1 MLFILIGFGSVVLS
15 LKVRLVNTV
24 MVMTDITSSVFSS
37 VVTFSASRAYIKTHP
52 PKIKQ
57 TKSTRKKKGEFPFP
71 KVLHLSWRP
80 SIYTT
85 HIDPG
90 FRFGKS
96 RADLQLKS
104 AV

>member
-57 TKSTRKKKGEFPFP
+57 TKSTRKKKENF
-71 KVLHLSWRP
+71 LSQRC
-80 SIYTT
+80 SISVG
-85 HIDPG
+85 DPQYI
-90 FRFGKS
+90 RHTLIL
-96 RADLQLKS
+96 DLGLESHVQTCS
-104 AV
+104 